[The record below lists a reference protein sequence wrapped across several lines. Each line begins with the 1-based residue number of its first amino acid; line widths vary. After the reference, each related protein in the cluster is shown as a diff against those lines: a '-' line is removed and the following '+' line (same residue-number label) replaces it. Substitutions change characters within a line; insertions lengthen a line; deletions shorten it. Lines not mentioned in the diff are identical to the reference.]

1 MRQRLSSEI
10 SILTWNLYK
19 LLWFMGK
26 LVLVR
31 HGQSMWNKK
40 NLFTGWVDVPLSN
53 QGIDEAI
60 DAGKKIASISFD
72 RVFLSTLIRAQT
84 TAMLAL
90 AQSNIGKTPVIQHNN
105 GSQKMK
111 DWTTYDSQ
119 AKDDELPVETHW
131 QLNERYYGDLQGLDK
146 EATRKKYG
154 EEQVK
159 VWRRSYDIP
168 PPAGEALKNTAERT
182 IPFFNE
188 SVRPLLDSGH
198 NILLVAH
205 GNSLRSIIM
214 VLDALSEDSVTSLEI
229 ATGVPRV
236 YMWDSE
242 KPVLE
247 S

>member
-1 MRQRLSSEI
+1 
-10 SILTWNLYK
+10 
-19 LLWFMGK
+19 MGK

-53 QGIDEAI
+53 QGIEEAI
-60 DAGKKIASISFD
+60 DAGKKIASINFD

-90 AQSNIGKTPVIQHNN
+90 AQSNIEKTPVISHAND
-105 GSQKMK
+105 SQKMK
-111 DWTTYDSQ
+111 DWTQYDSQ

-131 QLNERYYGDLQGLDK
+131 QLNERFYGDLQGLDK
-146 EATRKKYG
+146 EETRQKYG

-159 VWRRSYDIP
+159 IWRRSYDTP

-182 IPFFNE
+182 VPFFNE
-188 SVRPLLDSGH
+188 AVRPLLDEGQ
-198 NILLVAH
+198 NILIVAH

-214 VLDALSEDSVTSLEI
+214 VLDNLSEESVTGLEI
-229 ATGVPRV
+229 ATGVPRT
-236 YMWDSE
+236 YTWE
-242 KPVLE
+242 PGNPQLE